1 MCGSDAILQ
10 CWRLEPPSHR
20 AAVCCVCHQPSS
32 LAVTPL
38 GAHCWLARRERTAR
52 RASIRSRWAG
62 YQWVGTLTTFH
73 AHVLR
78 RLLGVRWSAP
88 WATVSCAPRA
98 CPMATAPCSAPPR
111 ATPLPHAHPSV
122 RGESL
127 AGWRCWVAVRCSLLR
142 DNRDSLGGTWPH
154 AVTGI
159 ARSPAREV
167 EECASAR
174 PAARRCRHHHL
185 VLARG
190 WTHAHALQLV
200 HRDGVAEACVGARA
214 LP

>member
-1 MCGSDAILQ
+1 MLCVSPTLVPRGDTPGRPLLALDANAQHGVHPLD
-10 CWRLEPPSHR
+10 R
-20 AAVCCVCHQPSS
+20 AGQAASGWGRSQPSMHTFS
-32 LAVTPL
+32 AACSGGPPL
-38 GAHCWLARRERTAR
+38 GLQYRVLR
-52 RASIRSRWAG
+52 
-62 YQWVGTLTTFH
+62 
-73 AHVLR
+73 AHVQLPR
-78 RLLGVRWSAP
+78 RRVLHH
-88 WATVSCAPRA
+88 
-98 CPMATAPCSAPPR
+98 PR

-174 PAARRCRHHHL
+174 PAARRCHHHL

-190 WTHAHALQLV
+190 WTPAHALQLV
-200 HRDGVAEACVGARA
+200 HRDGVAEACVGARS